1 MATFQKRNGRVTATV
16 RIKTHPAKSKTFDTL
31 RDAKKWA
38 QETEVRLKNEKLE
51 IFDHIIF
58 KDALIEYR
66 DTVSINKRGFE
77 KNEEK

>member
-16 RIKTHPAKSKTFDTL
+16 RIKPHPAKSKTFDTL

-51 IFDHIIF
+51 IFDHII
-58 KDALIEYR
+58 
-66 DTVSINKRGFE
+66 
-77 KNEEK
+77 

>member
-1 MATFQKRNGRVTATV
+1 MQRSGR
-16 RIKTHPAKSKTFDTL
+16 
-31 RDAKKWA
+31 KK
-38 QETEVRLKNEKLE
+38 QVRLKNEKLE

-66 DTVSINKRGFE
+66 DTVSINKRGYE